1 MGENL
6 TEEEIKEMIKEANKE
21 SEVELGEEDF
31 IKFMSNSHLE
41 LQNKIFYKNLN
52 SKFNLYNKF
61 NLINLI
67 LKFEFKN

>member
-41 LQNKIFYKNLN
+41 L
-52 SKFNLYNKF
+52 
-61 NLINLI
+61 
-67 LKFEFKN
+67 